1 MASVYYKLREELF
14 ETLEAQNRALSNRI
28 QNVTALIELHKN
40 GSIADNYKVDILGDF
55 TVSGRQ
61 IRRASEQ
68 EKLESF
74 DLRAYWDFEVDAT
87 HINRVPVAFK
97 LIDKEGSIYDY
108 NIIVPLYLIEQVVE
122 LDEDEEWSPVEYR
135 EVSIY
140 KNYLKDQVRVRYAML
155 NRPRG
160 LMNTVM
166 DSYVPKL
173 LYRHN
178 FNMLS
183 ITNGEKLPSTVCTIS
198 PWFANMLGCRA
209 IPTEQLCRILGYD
222 ARTLK
227 RLISKVKHKGYSISF
242 AGYGGTG
249 INTVHW
255 LTEILDFTGS
265 TGLFSFV
272 EIFEP
277 STLEFSNLLR
287 FPKDPT
293 AINLTDSSLNI
304 VNNPSITSR
313 GVSKLTLLT
322 KKERR
327 LLSKNPIM
335 VSSHAISNR
344 INMRYTSKGF
354 ISLYDVEQRK
364 SIIKIKQNHII
375 YGAPSLEDRNGIS
388 SLGHFISATHA
399 GNSCQMWLNPTQ
411 DTDLQVESYG
421 VIVLNSFFMNQ
432 LRMAIGL
439 LEVLAGNVDL
449 DAKDTEL
456 LSYSFDGKSV
466 LPTDKTYNFTSDSLQ
481 EVLTLTTEQEAG
493 AANA

>member
-1 MASVYYKLREELF
+1 MASVYYKLQEELF
-14 ETLEAQNRALSNRI
+14 EILEAQNRGLSNRI
-28 QNVTALIELHKN
+28 NNVTYLVDLHNN
-40 GSIADNYKVDILGDF
+40 GLIADNYKVIILGDF
-55 TVSGRQ
+55 TASGRY
-61 IRRASEQ
+61 IKRVSEQ

-74 DLRAYWDFEVDAT
+74 DLRAYWDFKVGTT
-87 HINRVPVAFK
+87 HINRVLVR
-97 LIDKEGSIYDY
+97 LGILDDEGSRYDY
-108 NIIVPLYLIEQVVE
+108 DITVPLYLIEQVVE
-122 LDEDEEWSPVEYR
+122 LDEDEEWSPAEYR

-166 DSYVPKL
+166 DSYVPKF

-183 ITNGEKLPSTVCTIS
+183 ISNEEKLPSTVCTIS

-227 RLISKVKHKGYSISF
+227 RLVSKVKHKGYSISF

-293 AINLTDSSLNI
+293 AINLTDNSLNI
-304 VNNPSITSR
+304 VKNPSIASR
-313 GVSKLTLLT
+313 GISKLTLLT

-335 VSSHAISNR
+335 VSLHELSDGNVMY
-344 INMRYTSKGF
+344 NQSKGF
-354 ISLYDVEQRK
+354 TYLYDVERREY
-364 SIIKIKQNHII
+364 INKIKQNHII